1 MSGFATAEL
10 TSRESLETF
19 IALTRH
25 ESSRGS
31 CRSFGH
37 CGIGF
42 RLHQQRHWGPASVSC
57 RDAMEGK
64 KAENA
69 DEVGVETAQKMKN
82 PAKNTG
88 PARQSRLERA
98 WRRTYIQHYAAT
110 RRNANIAVG
119 HKAVWHAAI
128 LPGCSRQQHIAWILI
143 CDVGE
148 TIALIACTKSWYPL
162 GLWAE
167 ETRACSITEDANLFL
182 CCRQIC
188 AQLCGTLKS
197 NPGSLKIVYCLS
209 FLYLLLYAFFWQ
221 AER

>member
-37 CGIGF
+37 CGYGF
-42 RLHQQRHWGPASVSC
+42 QLHQQIKGIGALPSISC

-69 DEVGVETAQKMKN
+69 DEVGLQTAEKIKN
-82 PAKNTG
+82 PANW
-88 PARQSRLERA
+88 PARQRPTGKGMAEDLD
-98 WRRTYIQHYAAT
+98 TTLCCHAT
-110 RRNANIAVG
+110 ESEYSSWPL
-119 HKAVWHAAI
+119 WHAAI

-143 CDVGE
+143 CDVG
-148 TIALIACTKSWYPL
+148 AK
-162 GLWAE
+162 
-167 ETRACSITEDANLFL
+167 
-182 CCRQIC
+182 Q
-188 AQLCGTLKS
+188 
-197 NPGSLKIVYCLS
+197 
-209 FLYLLLYAFFWQ
+209 
-221 AER
+221 

>member
-19 IALTRH
+19 IALTHH

-69 DEVGVETAQKMKN
+69 DEVGLETAQKMKTQLRTA
-82 PAKNTG
+82 PTPPKPTG
-88 PARQSRLERA
+88 KGMAEDLHTTLCCYATEREYSS
-98 WRRTYIQHYAAT
+98 WPL
-110 RRNANIAVG
+110 
-119 HKAVWHAAI
+119 WHAAI
-128 LPGCSRQQHIAWILI
+128 LPGCSRQQHIAGILI
-143 CDVGE
+143 YDISATWVR
-148 TIALIACTKSWYPL
+148 K
-162 GLWAE
+162 
-167 ETRACSITEDANLFL
+167 
-182 CCRQIC
+182 Q
-188 AQLCGTLKS
+188 
-197 NPGSLKIVYCLS
+197 
-209 FLYLLLYAFFWQ
+209 
-221 AER
+221 